1 MDYQEKI
8 DELTDS
14 FYDIAKPLLENP
26 ELREK
31 LNEYEAL
38 NNLFYKLTLVLFS
51 SKFQET
57 ISEEEIN
64 EIEECVNKIIAQL
77 ILFYMENKVKIEGL
91 DIEEKEFEVEEK
103 LNLDEATNVVVPCE
117 EMEDLKI

>member
-1 MDYQEKI
+1 MNYQEKI

-51 SKFQET
+51 SKFQEK
-57 ISEEEIN
+57 SEEEEIN

-77 ILFYMENKVKIEGL
+77 ILFTWKTKS
-91 DIEEKEFEVEEK
+91 K
-103 LNLDEATNVVVPCE
+103 LKDLTLKKRNLK
-117 EMEDLKI
+117 LKRS

>member
-1 MDYQEKI
+1 MNYQEKI

-57 ISEEEIN
+57 ITEEEIN

-103 LNLDEATNVVVPCE
+103 MNLDEATNVVVPCE

>member
-1 MDYQEKI
+1 MNPQEKI

-57 ISEEEIN
+57 ITEEEIN

-77 ILFYMENKVKIEGL
+77 ILFYMENKIKIEGL

-103 LNLDEATNVVVPCE
+103 INLDEATNVVVPCE

>member
-1 MDYQEKI
+1 MNHQEKI

-57 ISEEEIN
+57 IRRR
-64 EIEECVNKIIAQL
+64 NK
-77 ILFYMENKVKIEGL
+77 
-91 DIEEKEFEVEEK
+91 
-103 LNLDEATNVVVPCE
+103 
-117 EMEDLKI
+117 